1 MAKIIF
7 SAVVGDARA
16 KAGGVVFTKGRF
28 GAVVRRKVSPVQPR
42 TSYQTNVRA
51 LFTLLTKRWGGTL
64 TATQRAGWIS
74 LAQAFPQKDVFG
86 NNITLT
92 GLQMYIKLN
101 RNLQTIAVAVIDDPP
116 VTLSVGSPGTFT
128 LSSAV
133 GPPIT
138 LTGDAGTEP
147 ATGEVP
153 VVEAVAPVSPGRSF
167 VGNRYRYIFKAAA
180 ATAGPWDIAATYA
193 AKFGTLVANQNVSA
207 RVYYVNNTT
216 GAASQKASSQVII
229 A

>member
-42 TSYQTNVRA
+42 TTLQTNESA

-64 TATQRAGWIS
+64 TDTQRAGWIS

-86 NNITLT
+86 NNIILT

-101 RNLQTIAVAVIDDPP
+101 RNLQTISVAIIDDAP
-116 VTLSVGSPGTFT
+116 VTLSVGSPGT
-128 LSSAV
+128 LSLASAA

-138 LTGDAGTEP
+138 LTATAGTDP
-147 ATGEVP
+147 AAGEVP
-153 VVEAVAPVSPGRSF
+153 VIEAAAPISPGRSF
-167 VGNRYRYIFKAAA
+167 VGNRYRYIFQDAA
-180 ATAGPWDIAATYA
+180 ATASPYDIASAYAT
-193 AKFGTLVANQNVSA
+193 KFGTLVAGQNVSA
-207 RVYYVNNTT
+207 RLYYINNTT
-216 GAASQKASSQVII
+216 GAASQKASAQVII